1 MVMLGKDIEHQN
13 DYSYWLITMIAQVV
27 ALK

>member
-1 MVMLGKDIEHQN
+1 MILLVKNIEHQN

-27 ALK
+27 AFK